1 MKYLSTLLATTCT
14 RPPLLT
20 MKMPKTALDLLP
32 VEVTDHAIFAMAAER
47 NWNAFRECYPSE
59 EECIEALRINV
70 AVVLPYGADS
80 VSSGFYELG
89 EAVDRSGNIAGSYA
103 VLQEKLDGSDAVLDV
118 ITKNPGVLGCIPS
131 KLEKAEADDITR
143 AASIASGI
151 DGVLGPAR
159 RFLKSQS
166 WWDEGMANKAKEPP
180 STEDSS
186 GPIGNFNPLGFGEAK
201 DKAAEDGELQLPT
214 IEVEGVE
221 YLYDFKGDFNGVEHV
236 LITMEGEA
244 VAVWNAEEQEFEAA
258 EFVDE

>member
-59 EECIEALRINV
+59 EACIEALRINV

-103 VLQEKLDGSDAVLDV
+103 VLQEKLDGSAAVLDGEIHFV
-118 ITKNPGVLGCIPS
+118 AAWGRVVLRNGAW
-131 KLEKAEADDITR
+131 AELAD
-143 AASIASGI
+143 
-151 DGVLGPAR
+151 GPAR
-159 RFLKSQS
+159 EYTTCESIL
-166 WWDEGMANKAKEPP
+166 
-180 STEDSS
+180 
-186 GPIGNFNPLGFGEAK
+186 LG
-201 DKAAEDGELQLPT
+201 
-214 IEVEGVE
+214 
-221 YLYDFKGDFNGVEHV
+221 
-236 LITMEGEA
+236 
-244 VAVWNAEEQEFEAA
+244 
-258 EFVDE
+258 